1 MALSHNCI
9 QPPIPLISLNSSFY
23 AETLQSCYSIMTT
36 RETTIAIP
44 VITVDPESGSSTIK
58 ASTVVEFQVTPEI
71 MSGSKAP
78 APRSVFERIVQLR
91 SHISPLMTEHEKSIR
106 VIETSLDDVTPDF
119 TSGKYDLK
127 MSRENADKLALLK
140 NEKHNISNETSND
153 GVSSKKCHFKVQVF
167 IIKIKILHD

>member
-1 MALSHNCI
+1 
-9 QPPIPLISLNSSFY
+9 
-23 AETLQSCYSIMTT
+23 MTT

-91 SHISPLMTEHEKSIR
+91 SHISPLSFLPPQLFVYTCICLLFSITFISFYLSLTTVTEHEKSIR

-127 MSRENADKLALLK
+127 MSRENAEKLALLK
-140 NEKHNISNETSND
+140 NE
-153 GVSSKKCHFKVQVF
+153 SK
-167 IIKIKILHD
+167 